1 MDHGKWA
8 KIWVNSSGWI
18 VEHCTPGL
26 ILHLDLQESVDLFGG
41 CDHYSNFRCFRRNQ
55 RGYDRDMTVNN
66 QMAALVH
73 HTCLILACRILGEN
87 PCKYRCI
94 FEFDALVWRLSQT
107 SGENTDQ
114 NNVEVEVQHFRQKKL
129 SL

>member
-1 MDHGKWA
+1 MKMLALHGFTSEKLGFSTSSTVSPIDHGKWA

-73 HTCLILACRILGEN
+73 HTCLIFACRILGEN
-87 PCKYRCI
+87 LANI
-94 FEFDALVWRLSQT
+94 VVS
-107 SGENTDQ
+107 
-114 NNVEVEVQHFRQKKL
+114 L
-129 SL
+129 SLTH